1 MQTCGANSEKLPT
14 IPLIMMMVMTMI
26 TESETNWDLSLE
38 LTPHWWSF
46 LLRLRLLIYRIR
58 TFPQTDQIY
67 VTWMNMV
74 IITSRENYAIK
85 IGIWIA
91 VIKINPKLKFSA
103 LNLDRWLQGVTILTL
118 LIGFGYSINGSDFSG
133 GAANQL
139 GEKIVVCEKKGWDR
153 STLVSIV
160 WRIRTNQCESF
171 KRVMLKRDWLRM
183 LRRVH

>member
-118 LIGFGYSINGSDFSG
+118 LIGFGYSINGSDFSIRRKDSG
-133 GAANQL
+133 L
-139 GEKIVVCEKKGWDR
+139 YKERLR
-153 STLVSIV
+153 SLHARFYCVTH
-160 WRIRTNQCESF
+160 TNQSMWIF
-171 KRVMLKRDWLRM
+171 
-183 LRRVH
+183 